1 MSTLRL
7 QKYLSECGVA
17 SRRKSEKYI
26 SDGRVSVNGVTVTEM
41 GTKIDPDK
49 DKVLFDG
56 AIVSPVGEYV
66 YIALNKPAGVVSTCS
81 DESGRKCLS
90 DLTKD
95 VGERIY
101 PVGRL
106 DLNSEGLIILTNDG
120 TVTNKLTH
128 PRHRIRK
135 KYVAVIDSSISESE
149 ITKLMKGVDI
159 GGYVTAP
166 AFFKII
172 SVEDNRSEV
181 LCVISEGKNR
191 QIRRMFEALGKN
203 VTYLKRVAFGDIMLG
218 NLKKGSWR
226 YLTTE
231 ETEYLKKL

>member
-1 MSTLRL
+1 M
-7 QKYLSECGVA
+7 
-17 SRRKSEKYI
+17 
-26 SDGRVSVNGVTVTEM
+26 
-41 GTKIDPDK
+41 
-49 DKVLFDG
+49 
-56 AIVSPVGEYV
+56 
-66 YIALNKPAGVVSTCS
+66 
-81 DESGRKCLS
+81 
-90 DLTKD
+90 TKD

-135 KYVAVIDSSISESE
+135 KYVAVIDSSINESE

-181 LCVISEGKNR
+181 LCVITEGKNR

-226 YLTTE
+226 YLTPE